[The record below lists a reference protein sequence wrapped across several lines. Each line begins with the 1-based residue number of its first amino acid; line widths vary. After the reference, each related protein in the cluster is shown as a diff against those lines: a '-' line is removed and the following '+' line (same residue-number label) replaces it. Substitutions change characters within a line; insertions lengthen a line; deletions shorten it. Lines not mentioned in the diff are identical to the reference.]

1 MDMFLPQ
8 CKIWAQKSPGCGCTS
23 GSWGI
28 SDFVDSGDCHF
39 AVTRQSKLGCPA
51 LQGHIQLEGYALLK
65 RTVPTGLCT
74 ELRHISLCQFRGDL
88 LFSIGQ
94 FQRGLINFCRKDTG
108 KIVFDLAG
116 CTIVPN
122 PHIGFAEVAVG
133 VLIAHDLIT
142 SDGHVAGHGHF
153 KLTQPDGCGRDL
165 AAAPIAAGEDTSGR
179 SGQHSGGRSF
189 QKITAGKTLR
199 IRNSSHFR
207 SGLFLSP

>member
-1 MDMFLPQ
+1 MFLPQ

-23 GSWGI
+23 GFWGI
-28 SDFVDSGDCHF
+28 LDFIDSGDCHF
-39 AVTRQSKLGCPA
+39 AVTRQSKLSCPA

-74 ELRHISLCQFRGDL
+74 ELRHISLCQFRGDF

-94 FQRGLINFCRKDTG
+94 FQRGLINFLPQRHRQKLYL
-108 KIVFDLAG
+108 ISLAAPLYRIR
-116 CTIVPN
+116 TWVLL
-122 PHIGFAEVAVG
+122 EVAVG

-165 AAAPIAAGEDTSGR
+165 AAPPSQPVRTPAAEAFRKSR
-179 SGQHSGGRSF
+179 RE
-189 QKITAGKTLR
+189 KTLR
-199 IRNSSHFR
+199 IRNSSHLR